1 MVRLQ
6 GLEFKLIGTIFAAF
20 SLNSSINP
28 SIIDCDIFIIP
39 RLILLPYKQ
48 QVVIS
53 YKSISIRYSWSHS
66 WSTSFLVSWCGSY
79 HLRLSMWSNALPKI
93 QNLISK
99 VIRLTHKPIDMSL
112 EVLKDPIVILIGFMF
127 YYFIYNAL
135 RGLLKGRFP
144 IRGIFLSFKKIVSQI
159 IWVLNFCTLNVFCLS
174 RILFF
179 ESIHLKLKLGWKTW
193 FWLPSFFFNLFN
205 FEEIDL
211 FLSNIIWDLDSRN
224 LTFSNKLWFL
234 EVSSLILLNKSVF

>member
-6 GLEFKLIGTIFAAF
+6 GLEFKLIGTIFVAF
-20 SLNSSINP
+20 SLNLSINP
-28 SIIDCDIFIIP
+28 SIIDCGIFIIP
-39 RLILLPYKQ
+39 RFLLPYKQ
-48 QVVIS
+48 RVVVS
-53 YKSISIRYSWSHS
+53 YKSISKQSWSHS

-112 EVLKDPIVILIGFMF
+112 EVLKDPIVTLIGFMF

-135 RGLLKGRFP
+135 RGLLKGRYP
-144 IRGIFLSFKKIVSQI
+144 IRGTFLSFKKIISQLI
-159 IWVLNFCTLNVFCLS
+159 GVLDFCTLNLFCLL
-174 RILFF
+174 RIFFF

-234 EVSSLILLNKSVF
+234 EVRSLILLNKSVF